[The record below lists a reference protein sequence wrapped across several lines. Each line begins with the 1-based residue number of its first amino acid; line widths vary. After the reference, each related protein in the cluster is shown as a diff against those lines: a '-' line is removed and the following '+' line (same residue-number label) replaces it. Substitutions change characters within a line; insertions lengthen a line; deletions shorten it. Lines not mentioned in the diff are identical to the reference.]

1 MSRSPSEQYLEVLL
15 TAGSTWSSS
24 VHWQTKKKGKQQ
36 FGMHWKQHSQLGKI
50 SHSPIIFSLGVA
62 SLGILCAV
70 WALQFK
76 KRVNILECIQSRA
89 TKLVK
94 LLECK
99 LLLRGEAVDNLFPKT
114 GEKEVE
120 SWPNYSLQVPEEGN
134 WRGGRS
140 SFLPG
145 T

>member
-1 MSRSPSEQYLEVLL
+1 M
-15 TAGSTWSSS
+15 
-24 VHWQTKKKGKQQ
+24 
-36 FGMHWKQHSQLGKI
+36 
-50 SHSPIIFSLGVA
+50 A

-99 LLLRGEAVDNLFPKT
+99 LLLRGEAVDNLFVKT

-120 SWPNYSLQVPEEGN
+120 S
-134 WRGGRS
+134 
-140 SFLPG
+140 
-145 T
+145 